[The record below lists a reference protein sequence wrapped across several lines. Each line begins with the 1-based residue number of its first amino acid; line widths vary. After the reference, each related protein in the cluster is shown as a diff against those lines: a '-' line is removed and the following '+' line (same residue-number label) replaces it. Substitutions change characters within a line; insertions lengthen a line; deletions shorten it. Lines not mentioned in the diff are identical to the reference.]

1 MLEFLRCHKCGIYF
15 DCPRFEREFEAV
27 LVREEV
33 TRMSRK
39 YEVVFVLN
47 PKLGEEGIVS
57 TYNKIKNLIET
68 SATLDGVDEWGRKRL
83 AYEIDDQREGIY
95 YLVRFTAEAEFPAE
109 LERVLKLTE
118 GVMRFLVTRQDD

>member
-1 MLEFLRCHKCGIYF
+1 
-15 DCPRFEREFEAV
+15 
-27 LVREEV
+27 
-33 TRMSRK
+33 MSRK

-47 PKLGEEGIVS
+47 PKLSEEGIVS

-68 SATLDGVDEWGRKRL
+68 SATLDGIDEWGRKRL

>member
-1 MLEFLRCHKCGIYF
+1 
-15 DCPRFEREFEAV
+15 
-27 LVREEV
+27 
-33 TRMSRK
+33 MSRK

-68 SATLDGVDEWGRKRL
+68 SATLEGVDEWGRKRL